1 MHFSIGK
8 TTSYKSIK
16 RACSLRLVQFNFI
29 LGPSTITFAGYDA
42 TIKCCV
48 ICIIFITTG
57 ELDELQ
63 SWQYKE
69 RSYCHI
75 SPDGCGF
82 SIAHLIS
89 WQKTKN

>member
-48 ICIIFITTG
+48 ICIIFITKG
-57 ELDELQ
+57 EPDELQ
-63 SWQYKE
+63 TNHDNVKQEVILSFHQM
-69 RSYCHI
+69 
-75 SPDGCGF
+75 DVDF
-82 SIAHLIS
+82 L
-89 WQKTKN
+89 

>member
-48 ICIIFITTG
+48 ICIIFIITG
-57 ELDELQ
+57 EPDELQ
-63 SWQYKE
+63 TNHDNIKKE
-69 RSYCHI
+69 VIVSFHQM
-75 SPDGCGF
+75 DVDF
-82 SIAHLIS
+82 L
-89 WQKTKN
+89 